1 MQHIL
6 NLELFKETSEHY
18 EQFYRLQPLTAR
30 IYTLLVFNNCQ
41 NGLTFDELVDV
52 FKSSK
57 SSISNSINTL
67 IDLNFIEQFK
77 NESERKRHFRVNRNL
92 FLNRLELVSKRLKNE
107 KDINIKLKS
116 YREAAGNDLFKQ
128 ELFDIYIYHLNE
140 VTQSI
145 DKTIDNLKLHINS
158 DEK

>member
-6 NLELFKETSEHY
+6 NLELFKETSNHY
-18 EQFYRLQPLTAR
+18 EQFYQLQPLTAR

-41 NGLTFDELVDV
+41 HGLTFDQLVEI

-92 FLNRLELVSKRLKNE
+92 FLMRLEMVSKRLKSE
-107 KDINIKLKS
+107 KEINKKLKE
-116 YREAAGNDLFKQ
+116 YRAETGNELFKQ

-145 DKTIDNLKLHINS
+145 DKTIDNLKLHIHSN
-158 DEK
+158 EK